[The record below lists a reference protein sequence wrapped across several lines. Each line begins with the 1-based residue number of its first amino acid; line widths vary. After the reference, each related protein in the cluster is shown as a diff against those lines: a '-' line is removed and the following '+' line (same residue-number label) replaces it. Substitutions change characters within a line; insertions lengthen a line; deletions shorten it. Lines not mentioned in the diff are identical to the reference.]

1 MPGIMSGLEP
11 VRLKDGGFPD
21 LTGDGKVTQ
30 ADILKGRGVPGL
42 ANGGDPRFMS
52 REGFF
57 SMRDDPER
65 LNVRDITDFIFDPS
79 DPLDYAA
86 AGMAATGVGLP
97 AAAAMKTA
105 NTGRKVLRGIGTT
118 LGATPLVREGIEF
131 ASNPIEYGKGIIELV
146 ASAPDAGGVISEIA
160 SSLAQYPEETVELIY
175 ETTRETAGY
184 PVERAEGGIMQ
195 YANGTG
201 DMGVLPASAKTPT
214 GKKKKAVM
222 TVMDMMDEIAEKL
235 PTKTKKKT
243 KKEKEPSAE
252 DRKII
257 EDAAK
262 QREAEVIAQQ
272 ARLERA
278 RINRANEPTV
288 PQPIRSEASQ
298 PIRPQAPV
306 RTDAPEV
313 GPPRPAPSQGANINK
328 AADDSFKGTGT
339 GAPGRAQR
347 LLEGSGRFLSK
358 GGKFLGNL
366 GLYGL
371 AGYGGIEIANK
382 MGLTK
387 SAGEKLQETFGDDL
401 KADGSTIANVSTG
414 SNTNALLPE
423 NDPSQ
428 QDPNT
433 LPKPGT
439 TTTTTKTSSST
450 KTVGSGSPTP
460 SPAPAPS
467 PSGDEDDAFDPKD
480 IASSDR
486 FAEIMKYNLIT
497 DKGFNVDDKG
507 NFVGQKPT
515 FIDYLKTLPST
526 YMDKVGRD
534 EDYAKKMM
542 AGFLNMMRPVE
553 GYVPVNPAVA
563 FGDAY
568 LAEETRQAE
577 MESAMAKT
585 LRFLDKNPEQKAAY
599 MQTLRASSGIDPYK
613 DIDPKKNR
621 EAFDDLFLN
630 MVQNYRITT
639 DSQAS
644 ADDFYLY
651 DPVEGEPFTSTSLLS
666 YQNSNPALVPVV
678 VSRLQ
683 LVKRNP
689 G

>member
-65 LNVRDITDFIFDPS
+65 LNARDITDLIFDPN

-105 NTGRKVLRGIGTT
+105 NTGRKVLGGIGAT
-118 LGATPLVREGIEF
+118 LATTPLVREGIEF
-131 ASNPIEYGKGIIELV
+131 MQSPVEYTKGILDLV
-146 ASAPDAGGVISEIA
+146 TSAPEAAGSMGEIA
-160 SSLAQYPEETVELIY
+160 QALKADPKGTASIIY
-175 ETTRETAGY
+175 ETVSKTSGY
-184 PVERAEGGIMQ
+184 PVERADGGIMRMVD
-195 YANGTG
+195 GG
-201 DMGVLPASAKTPT
+201 ILPASAKTPT

-243 KKEKEPSAE
+243 KKEKDADVEAE
-252 DRKII
+252 REII
-257 EDAAK
+257 ENASR

-278 RINRANEPTV
+278 RANRANQPTTPQPV
-288 PQPIRSEASQ
+288 RPEAPQPIRTQ
-298 PIRPQAPV
+298 TPV

-313 GPPRPAPSQGANINK
+313 GPPRPAPSQGANVNK
-328 AADDSFKGTGT
+328 AADDAFKGSGT

-347 LLEGSGRFLSK
+347 LLEGSGRILGK
-358 GGKFLGNL
+358 GGKLLGNV

-371 AGYGGIEIANK
+371 AGYGGMEIAK
-382 MGLTK
+382 RM
-387 SAGEKLQETFGDDL
+387 FGSDD
-401 KADGSTIANVSTG
+401 KENNVTTIPEPDGSTIANVSTG

-423 NDPSQ
+423 NDPAQ

-450 KTVGSGSPTP
+450 KTGGSS
-460 SPAPAPS
+460 SSAPAPAPS
-467 PSGDEDDAFDPKD
+467 PSPSGDKFDPKD

-568 LAEETRQAE
+568 FGEETRQAD

-599 MQTLRASSGIDPYK
+599 MQTLRASSGVDPYK

-630 MVQNYRITT
+630 RLRDYRITT
-639 DSQAS
+639 DSQAN

-651 DPVEGEPFTSTSLLS
+651 DPVEGETFTSTSLLS
-666 YQNSNPALVPVV
+666 YQNSNPALVPVI

-683 LVKRNP
+683 LLKRNP

>member
-1 MPGIMSGLEP
+1 MSGLEP

-21 LTGDGKVTQ
+21 LTGDGKVTR

-57 SMRDDPER
+57 SYKDDPER
-65 LNVRDITDFIFDPS
+65 LNFRDVADFIFDPS

-105 NTGRKVLRGIGTT
+105 NTGRKVLGGIGAT
-118 LGATPLVREGIEF
+118 LAATPLVREGIEF
-131 ASNPIEYGKGIIELV
+131 MQSPVEYTKGILDLV
-146 ASAPDAGGVISEIA
+146 TSAPEAAGSMGEIA
-160 SSLAQYPEETVELIY
+160 QALKKDPKGTASIIY
-175 ETTRETAGY
+175 ETVSETSGY
-184 PVERAEGGIMQ
+184 PVERADGGIM
-195 YANGTG
+195 GMVDG
-201 DMGVLPASAKTPT
+201 GILPASAKTPT
-214 GKKKKAVM
+214 GRKKKAVM

-243 KKEKEPSAE
+243 KKEKDADVEAE
-252 DRKII
+252 REII
-257 EDAAK
+257 ENASR

-278 RINRANEPTV
+278 RANRANQPTTPQPV
-288 PQPIRSEASQ
+288 RPEAPQPIRTQ
-298 PIRPQAPV
+298 TPV

-313 GPPRPAPSQGANINK
+313 GPPRPAPSQGANVNK
-328 AADDSFKGTGT
+328 AADDAFKGSGT

-347 LLEGSGRFLSK
+347 LLEGSGRILGL
-358 GGKFLGNL
+358 GGKVLGNL

-371 AGYGGIEIANK
+371 AGYGGMEIGK
-382 MGLTK
+382 RMLGI
-387 SAGEKLQETFGDDL
+387 DD
-401 KADGSTIANVSTG
+401 KENNVTTIPEPDGSTIASVSTGG
-414 SNTNALLPE
+414 SNTNALLPS
-423 NDPSQ
+423 NDPAQ

-433 LPKPGT
+433 LAQPGT

-450 KTVGSGSPTP
+450 KTGGSSSSTPAPT
-460 SPAPAPS
+460 PAPAPS
-467 PSGDEDDAFDPKD
+467 GDAFDSKD
-480 IASSDR
+480 IASSDK

-568 LAEETRQAE
+568 FGEETRQAD

-599 MQTLRASSGIDPYK
+599 MQTLRASSGVDPFK
-613 DIDPKKNR
+613 DIDPGKNR
-621 EAFDDLFLN
+621 DAFDDLFLN
-630 MVQNYRITT
+630 RLRDYRITT

-651 DPVEGEPFTSTSLLS
+651 DPVEEKPFTSTSLLS
-666 YQNSNPALVPVV
+666 YQNSNPALVPVI
-678 VSRLQ
+678 VSRLK

-689 G
+689 S

>member
-1 MPGIMSGLEP
+1 MSGLEP

-21 LTGDGKVTQ
+21 LTGDGKVTR

-86 AGMAATGVGLP
+86 AGIAATGLGLP

-105 NTGRKVLRGIGTT
+105 NTGRKVVRGIGTT
-118 LGATPLVREGIEF
+118 LGATPLVREGIDF
-131 ASNPIEYGKGIIELV
+131 LSNPIEYGKGIIELV
-146 ASAPDAGGVISEIA
+146 ASVPDAGGTVGEIA
-160 SSLAQYPEETVELIY
+160 EALRTDPKGTAEIIFETVS
-175 ETTRETAGY
+175 ETSGY

-298 PIRPQAPV
+298 PIRTQTPV

-339 GAPGRAQR
+339 GAPGKAQK

-371 AGYGGIEIANK
+371 AAYGGMEIGKK
-382 MGLTK
+382 MLG
-387 SAGEKLQETFGDDL
+387 SDD
-401 KADGSTIANVSTG
+401 KENNVTTIPEPDGSTIANVSTG

-467 PSGDEDDAFDPKD
+467 SSGDKFDPKD
-480 IASSDR
+480 IASSDK

-542 AGFLNMMRPVE
+542 AGFLNMMKPVE
-553 GYVPVNPAVA
+553 GYVPINPAVA
-563 FGDAY
+563 FGEGY
-568 LAEETRQAE
+568 LGEETRQAD

>member
-1 MPGIMSGLEP
+1 MSGLEP

-21 LTGDGKVTQ
+21 LTGDGKVTR

-86 AGMAATGVGLP
+86 AGIAATGLGLP

-105 NTGRKVLRGIGTT
+105 NTGRKVVRGIGTT
-118 LGATPLVREGIEF
+118 LGATPLVREGIDF
-131 ASNPIEYGKGIIELV
+131 LSNPIEYGKGIIELV
-146 ASAPDAGGVISEIA
+146 ASVPDAGGTVGEIA
-160 SSLAQYPEETVELIY
+160 EALRTDPKGTAEIIFETVS
-175 ETTRETAGY
+175 ETSGY

-298 PIRPQAPV
+298 PIRTQTPV

-339 GAPGRAQR
+339 GAPGKAQK

-371 AGYGGIEIANK
+371 AAYGGMEIGKK
-382 MGLTK
+382 MLG
-387 SAGEKLQETFGDDL
+387 SDD
-401 KADGSTIANVSTG
+401 KENNVTTIPEPDGSTIANVSTG

-467 PSGDEDDAFDPKD
+467 SSGDKFDPKD
-480 IASSDR
+480 IASSDK

-497 DKGFNVDDKG
+497 DKGFNVDEKG

-542 AGFLNMMRPVE
+542 AGFLNMMKPVE
-553 GYVPVNPAVA
+553 GYVPINPAVA
-563 FGDAY
+563 FGEGY
-568 LAEETRQAE
+568 LGEETRQAD

>member
-1 MPGIMSGLEP
+1 MSGLEP
-11 VRLKDGGFPD
+11 VRLKDGSFPD
-21 LTGDGKVTQ
+21 LTGDGKVTR

-57 SMRDDPER
+57 SYKDDPER
-65 LNVRDITDFIFDPS
+65 LNFRDVADFIFDPS

-195 YANGTG
+195 YASGTG

-313 GPPRPAPSQGANINK
+313 GPPRPVTSQGANVNK
-328 AADDSFKGTGT
+328 AADDAFDASKKTDM
-339 GAPGRAQR
+339 
-347 LLEGSGRFLSK
+347 EGSVAPSLERPFYKKKRYMIPAGAAVAASLVPLLSK
-358 GGKFLGNL
+358 D
-366 GLYGL
+366 
-371 AGYGGIEIANK
+371 
-382 MGLTK
+382 
-387 SAGEKLQETFGDDL
+387 EKLEPNLRNINPEILPNNVDL
-401 KADGSTIANVSTG
+401 TDRK
-414 SNTNALLPE
+414 
-423 NDPSQ
+423 
-428 QDPNT
+428 NT
-433 LPKPGT
+433 LTIQG
-439 TTTTTKTSSST
+439 SSNIIGRT
-450 KTVGSGSPTP
+450 GNKI
-460 SPAPAPS
+460 
-467 PSGDEDDAFDPKD
+467 DENPETNQ
-480 IASSDR
+480 SLMYY
-486 FAEIMKYNLIT
+486 MKQNLNE
-497 DKGFNVDDKG
+497 KGFDLDPDTQTFTGDK
-507 NFVGQKPT
+507 KPT
-515 FIDYLKTLPST
+515 FFDYVKSLPSG
-526 YMDKVGRD
+526 YVDKVADD
-534 EDYAKKMM
+534 ENYAKKMM
-542 AGFLNMMRPVE
+542 AGFLNMMKPVE
-553 GYVPVNPAVA
+553 GYVPINPFVA
-563 FGDAY
+563 FGEGY
-568 LAEETRQAE
+568 LGEETRQAD
-577 MESAMAKT
+577 MLPADAKLLEYLKRNKGALAKLQSLEAT
-585 LRFLDKNPEQKAAY
+585 RAGTTIGEGAGSDEIRAGYLLLKDGLREEYGIGEDEIANY
-599 MQTLRASSGIDPYK
+599 DIYYIDPQTK
-613 DIDPKKNR
+613 QETFVSSRIFGSL
-621 EAFDDLFLN
+621 FD
-630 MVQNYRITT
+630 
-639 DSQAS
+639 
-644 ADDFYLY
+644 
-651 DPVEGEPFTSTSLLS
+651 
-666 YQNSNPALVPVV
+666 NPIKEIA
-678 VSRLQ
+678 
-683 LVKRNP
+683 NP
-689 G
+689 NFILKLRGT

>member
-1 MPGIMSGLEP
+1 MSGLEP

-371 AGYGGIEIANK
+371 AGYGGMEIGK
-382 MGLTK
+382 RMLG
-387 SAGEKLQETFGDDL
+387 SDD
-401 KADGSTIANVSTG
+401 KENNVTTIPEPDGSTIANVSTG

>member
-1 MPGIMSGLEP
+1 MSGLEP

-21 LTGDGKVTQ
+21 LTGDGKVTR
-30 ADILKGRGVPGL
+30 ADILKGRGVEGF
-42 ANGGDPRFMS
+42 AEGGSPRFMS

-65 LNVRDITDFIFDPS
+65 LNARDITNFIFDPS

-86 AGMAATGVGLP
+86 AGMAATGVGVP
-97 AAAAMKTA
+97 AAMGMKGLNTA
-105 NTGRKVLRGIGTT
+105 RKVKKG
-118 LGATPLVREGIEF
+118 LGALAGMVPTTMLAREGIEF
-131 ASNPIEYGKGIIELV
+131 AKGPVEYTRGILDLV
-146 ASAPDAGGVISEIA
+146 TSAPETAGSMGEIA
-160 SSLAQYPEETVELIY
+160 QALKEDPKGTASIIY
-175 ETTRETAGY
+175 ETVSETAGY
-184 PVERAEGGIMQ
+184 PVQRAEGGIIGMVD
-195 YANGTG
+195 GG
-201 DMGVLPASAKTPT
+201 ILPASAKTPG

-278 RINRANEPTV
+278 RINRANEPTT
-288 PQPIRSEASQ
+288 PQPKRPEASQ
-298 PIRPQAPV
+298 PIRPQTPV

-313 GPPRPAPSQGANINK
+313 GPPKPVTGQGANVNK
-328 AADDSFKGTGT
+328 AADKSFKGSGTGT
-339 GAPGRAQR
+339 PSRTQR
-347 LLEGSGRFLSK
+347 LLQGSGRVLSK

-371 AGYGGIEIANK
+371 AGYGGMEIAK
-382 MGLTK
+382 RM
-387 SAGEKLQETFGDDL
+387 FGSDD
-401 KADGSTIANVSTG
+401 KENNVTTIPEPDGSTIAEVSTG

-423 NDPSQ
+423 NDPGQ

-433 LPKPGT
+433 LAQPGT

-450 KTVGSGSPTP
+450 KTVGSGSPSP
-460 SPAPAPS
+460 SPAPS
-467 PSGDEDDAFDPKD
+467 PSPSGDKFDPKD
-480 IASSDR
+480 IASSDK
-486 FAEIMKYNLIT
+486 FAEIIKYNLIT

-515 FIDYLKTLPST
+515 FIDYLKTLPSS

-553 GYVPVNPAVA
+553 GYVPINPAVA

-613 DIDPKKNR
+613 DIDPEKNR
-621 EAFDDLFLN
+621 EAFDDIFLN
-630 MVQNYRITT
+630 KLVSYRNTT

-644 ADDFYLY
+644 GDDFYLY
-651 DPVEGEPFTSTSLLS
+651 DPVEGKPFTSTSLLS
-666 YQNSNPALVPVV
+666 YQNSNPALVPVI

-683 LVKRNP
+683 LLKRNP

>member
-21 LTGDGKVTQ
+21 LTGDGKVTR

-65 LNVRDITDFIFDPS
+65 LNVRDITDFIFDPT

-86 AGMAATGVGLP
+86 AGIAATGLGLP

-105 NTGRKVLRGIGTT
+105 NTGKKVVRGIGTT
-118 LGATPLVREGIEF
+118 LGATPLVREGIDF
-131 ASNPIEYGKGIIELV
+131 LSNPIEYGKGIIELV
-146 ASAPDAGGVISEIA
+146 ASVPDAGGTVGEIA
-160 SSLAQYPEETVELIY
+160 EALRTDPKGTAEIIFETVS
-175 ETTRETAGY
+175 ETSGY

-298 PIRPQAPV
+298 PIRTQTPV

-339 GAPGRAQR
+339 GAPGKAQK

-371 AGYGGIEIANK
+371 AAYGGMEIGKK
-382 MGLTK
+382 MLG
-387 SAGEKLQETFGDDL
+387 SDD
-401 KADGSTIANVSTG
+401 KENNVTTIPEPDGSTIANVSTG

-467 PSGDEDDAFDPKD
+467 SSGDKFDPKD
-480 IASSDR
+480 IASSDK

-497 DKGFNVDDKG
+497 DKGFNVDEKG

-542 AGFLNMMRPVE
+542 AGFLNMMKPVE
-553 GYVPVNPAVA
+553 GYVPINPAVA
-563 FGDAY
+563 FGEGY
-568 LAEETRQAE
+568 LGEETRQAD

>member
-1 MPGIMSGLEP
+1 MSGLEP
-11 VRLKDGGFPD
+11 VRLKDGSFPD
-21 LTGDGKVTQ
+21 LTGDGKVTR

-57 SMRDDPER
+57 SYKDDPER
-65 LNVRDITDFIFDPS
+65 LNFRDVADFIFDPS

-313 GPPRPAPSQGANINK
+313 GPPRPVTSQGANVNK
-328 AADDSFKGTGT
+328 AADDAFDASKKTDM
-339 GAPGRAQR
+339 
-347 LLEGSGRFLSK
+347 EGSVAPSLERPFYKKKRYMIPAGAAVAASLVPLLSK
-358 GGKFLGNL
+358 D
-366 GLYGL
+366 
-371 AGYGGIEIANK
+371 
-382 MGLTK
+382 
-387 SAGEKLQETFGDDL
+387 EKLEPNLRNINPEILPNNVDL
-401 KADGSTIANVSTG
+401 TDRK
-414 SNTNALLPE
+414 
-423 NDPSQ
+423 
-428 QDPNT
+428 NT
-433 LPKPGT
+433 LTIQG
-439 TTTTTKTSSST
+439 SSNIIGRT
-450 KTVGSGSPTP
+450 GNKI
-460 SPAPAPS
+460 
-467 PSGDEDDAFDPKD
+467 DENPETNQ
-480 IASSDR
+480 SLMYY
-486 FAEIMKYNLIT
+486 MKQNLNE
-497 DKGFNVDDKG
+497 KGFDLDPDTQTFTGDK
-507 NFVGQKPT
+507 KPT
-515 FIDYLKTLPST
+515 FFDYVKSLPSG
-526 YMDKVGRD
+526 YVDKVADD
-534 EDYAKKMM
+534 ENYAKKMM
-542 AGFLNMMRPVE
+542 AGFLNMMKPVE
-553 GYVPVNPAVA
+553 GYVPINPFVA
-563 FGDAY
+563 FGEGY
-568 LAEETRQAE
+568 LGEETRQAD
-577 MESAMAKT
+577 MLPADAKLLEYLKRNKGALAKLQSLEAT
-585 LRFLDKNPEQKAAY
+585 RAGTTIGEGAGSDEIRAGYLLLKDGLREEYGIGEDEIANY
-599 MQTLRASSGIDPYK
+599 DIYYIDPQTK
-613 DIDPKKNR
+613 QETFVSSRIFGSL
-621 EAFDDLFLN
+621 FD
-630 MVQNYRITT
+630 
-639 DSQAS
+639 
-644 ADDFYLY
+644 
-651 DPVEGEPFTSTSLLS
+651 
-666 YQNSNPALVPVV
+666 NPIKEIA
-678 VSRLQ
+678 
-683 LVKRNP
+683 NP
-689 G
+689 NFILKLRGT

>member
-21 LTGDGKVTQ
+21 LTGDGKVTR

-65 LNVRDITDFIFDPS
+65 LNARDITDLIFNPN

-105 NTGRKVLRGIGTT
+105 NTGRKVLGGIGAT
-118 LGATPLVREGIEF
+118 LAATPLVREGIEF
-131 ASNPIEYGKGIIELV
+131 MQSPVEYTKGILDLV
-146 ASAPDAGGVISEIA
+146 TSAPEAAGSMGEIA
-160 SSLAQYPEETVELIY
+160 QALKEDPKGTASIIY
-175 ETTRETAGY
+175 ETVSETSGY

-222 TVMDMMDEIAEKL
+222 TVMDMMDKIAEKL
-235 PTKTKKKT
+235 PAKPKKKT
-243 KKEKEPSAE
+243 KKEKDADVEAE
-252 DRKII
+252 REII
-257 EDAAK
+257 ENASR

-278 RINRANEPTV
+278 RANRANQPTTPQPV
-288 PQPIRSEASQ
+288 RPEAPQPIRTQ
-298 PIRPQAPV
+298 TPV

-313 GPPRPAPSQGANINK
+313 GPPRPAPSQGANVNK
-328 AADDSFKGTGT
+328 AADDAFKGSGT

-347 LLEGSGRFLSK
+347 LLEGSGRILGK
-358 GGKFLGNL
+358 GGKLLGNV

-371 AGYGGIEIANK
+371 AGYGGIEIANR

-414 SNTNALLPE
+414 SNTNTLLPE
-423 NDPSQ
+423 NDPAQ

-433 LPKPGT
+433 LAQPGT

-450 KTVGSGSPTP
+450 KTGGSSSSTPAPTP
-460 SPAPAPS
+460 AAA
-467 PSGDEDDAFDPKD
+467 PSGDAFDSKD
-480 IASSDR
+480 IASSDK

-568 LAEETRQAE
+568 FGEETRQAD

-599 MQTLRASSGIDPYK
+599 MQTLRASSGVDPYK

-630 MVQNYRITT
+630 RLRDYRITT
-639 DSQAS
+639 DSQAN

-651 DPVEGEPFTSTSLLS
+651 DPVEGETFTSTSLLS
-666 YQNSNPALVPVV
+666 YQNSNPALVPVI

-683 LVKRNP
+683 LLKRNP

>member
-1 MPGIMSGLEP
+1 MSGLEP

-21 LTGDGKVTQ
+21 LTGDGKVTR
-30 ADILKGRGVPGL
+30 ADILKGRGVEGF
-42 ANGGDPRFMS
+42 AEGGSPRFMS

-57 SMRDDPER
+57 NYKDDPER
-65 LNVRDITDFIFDPS
+65 LNFRDVADFIFDPS

-86 AGMAATGVGLP
+86 AGMAATGVGIP
-97 AAAAMKTA
+97 AAIGMKGLNTA
-105 NTGRKVLRGIGTT
+105 RKVKKG
-118 LGATPLVREGIEF
+118 LGALAGMVPTTMLAREGIEVVKD
-131 ASNPIEYGKGIIELV
+131 PVEYSKGIIELV
-146 ASAPDAGGVISEIA
+146 SSAPEAAGSMGEIA
-160 SSLAQYPEETVELIY
+160 QALIKYPKETASIIY
-175 ETTRETAGY
+175 ETVSETSGY

-195 YANGTG
+195 YADGTG

-214 GKKKKAVM
+214 GRKKKAVM

-235 PTKTKKKT
+235 PAKPKKKT

-278 RINRANEPTV
+278 KINRANEPT
-288 PQPIRSEASQ
+288 
-298 PIRPQAPV
+298 RPQTPV

-313 GPPRPAPSQGANINK
+313 EPPKPVTSQGANVNK
-328 AADDSFKGTGT
+328 AADDSFKGSGTGT
-339 GAPGRAQR
+339 PSRTQK
-347 LLEGSGRFLSK
+347 LLQGSGRVLSK

-371 AGYGGIEIANK
+371 AGYGGMEIGK
-382 MGLTK
+382 RMLG
-387 SAGEKLQETFGDDL
+387 SDD
-401 KADGSTIANVSTG
+401 KENNVTTIPEPDGSTIANVSTG

-428 QDPNT
+428 QNPNT

-450 KTVGSGSPTP
+450 KTVGSGSPSP
-460 SPAPAPS
+460 SPAPS
-467 PSGDEDDAFDPKD
+467 PSPSGDKFDPKD
-480 IASSDR
+480 IASSDK
-486 FAEIMKYNLIT
+486 FAEIIKYNLIT

-515 FIDYLKTLPST
+515 FIDYLKTLPSS

-553 GYVPVNPAVA
+553 GYVPINPAVA

-613 DIDPKKNR
+613 DIDPEKNR
-621 EAFDDLFLN
+621 EAFDDIFINKL
-630 MVQNYRITT
+630 VSYRNTT

-644 ADDFYLY
+644 GDDFYLY
-651 DPVEGEPFTSTSLLS
+651 DPVKGEPFTSTSLLQ
-666 YQNSNPALVPVV
+666 YQNENPALIPVIER
-678 VSRLQ
+678 RLQ
-683 LVKRNP
+683 LLKRNP

>member
-1 MPGIMSGLEP
+1 MSGLEP

-65 LNVRDITDFIFDPS
+65 LNARDITDLIFDPN

-86 AGMAATGVGLP
+86 AGIAATGVGLP

-105 NTGRKVLRGIGTT
+105 NTGRKVLGGIGAT
-118 LGATPLVREGIEF
+118 LATTPLVREGIEF
-131 ASNPIEYGKGIIELV
+131 MQSPVEYTKGILDLV
-146 ASAPDAGGVISEIA
+146 TSAPEAAGSMGEIA
-160 SSLAQYPEETVELIY
+160 QALKADPKGTASIIY
-175 ETTRETAGY
+175 ETVSKTSGY
-184 PVERAEGGIMQ
+184 PVERADGGIMRMVD
-195 YANGTG
+195 GG
-201 DMGVLPASAKTPT
+201 ILPASAKTPT

-243 KKEKEPSAE
+243 KKEKDADVEAE
-252 DRKII
+252 REII
-257 EDAAK
+257 ENASR

-278 RINRANEPTV
+278 RANRANQPTTPQPV
-288 PQPIRSEASQ
+288 RPEAPQPIRTQ
-298 PIRPQAPV
+298 TPV

-313 GPPRPAPSQGANINK
+313 GPPRPAPSQGANVNK
-328 AADDSFKGTGT
+328 AADDAFKGSGT

-347 LLEGSGRFLSK
+347 LLEGSGRILGK
-358 GGKFLGNL
+358 GGKLLGNV

-371 AGYGGIEIANK
+371 AGYGGMEIAK
-382 MGLTK
+382 RM
-387 SAGEKLQETFGDDL
+387 FGSDD
-401 KADGSTIANVSTG
+401 KENNVTTIPEPDGSTIANVSTG

-423 NDPSQ
+423 NDPAQ

-450 KTVGSGSPTP
+450 KTGGSS
-460 SPAPAPS
+460 SSAPAPAPS
-467 PSGDEDDAFDPKD
+467 PSPSGDKFDPKD

-568 LAEETRQAE
+568 FGEETRQAD

-599 MQTLRASSGIDPYK
+599 MQTLRASSGVDPYK

-630 MVQNYRITT
+630 RLRDYRITT
-639 DSQAS
+639 DSQAN

-651 DPVEGEPFTSTSLLS
+651 DPVEGETFTSTSLLS
-666 YQNSNPALVPVV
+666 YQNSNPALVPVI

-683 LVKRNP
+683 LLKRNP

>member
-1 MPGIMSGLEP
+1 MSGLEP

-21 LTGDGKVTQ
+21 LTGDGKVTR

-57 SMRDDPER
+57 SYKDDPER
-65 LNVRDITDFIFDPS
+65 LNFRDVADFIFDPT

-86 AGMAATGVGLP
+86 AGIAATGVGIP

-118 LGATPLVREGIEF
+118 LGATPLVREGIDF

-146 ASAPDAGGVISEIA
+146 ASVPDAGGTVGEIA
-160 SSLAQYPEETVELIY
+160 EALRTDPKRTAEIIFETVS
-175 ETTRETAGY
+175 ETSGY

-195 YANGTG
+195 YAKGTG

-214 GKKKKAVM
+214 GRKKKAVM

-235 PTKTKKKT
+235 PAKPKKKT

-278 RINRANEPTV
+278 RVNRTNEPTT
-288 PQPIRSEASQ
+288 PQPT
-298 PIRPQAPV
+298 RPQTPV
-306 RTDAPEV
+306 KTDAPDV
-313 GPPRPAPSQGANINK
+313 GPPRPVTSQGANVNK
-328 AADDSFKGTGT
+328 AADDAFKGSGTGT
-339 GAPGRAQR
+339 PSRTQR
-347 LLEGSGRFLSK
+347 LLQGSGRILGK
-358 GGKFLGNL
+358 GGKFFGNL

-371 AGYGGIEIANK
+371 AGYGGLEIANR

-387 SAGEKLQETFGDDL
+387 SAGEKLQEIFGDDL

-423 NDPSQ
+423 NDPAQ

-450 KTVGSGSPTP
+450 KTGGSSSSAPT
-460 SPAPAPS
+460 PAPS
-467 PSGDEDDAFDPKD
+467 PSPSGDKFDPKD

-613 DIDPKKNR
+613 DIDPEKNR
-621 EAFDDLFLN
+621 EAFDDIFLN
-630 MVQNYRITT
+630 KLVSYRNTT
-639 DSQAS
+639 DSNAN
-644 ADDFYLY
+644 ANDFYLY
-651 DPVEGEPFTSTSLLS
+651 DPVKGEPFDSTSLLQ
-666 YQNSNPALVPVV
+666 YQNSNPALVPVI

-683 LVKRNP
+683 LLKRNP

>member
-65 LNVRDITDFIFDPS
+65 LNARDITDLIFDPN

-86 AGMAATGVGLP
+86 AGIAATGVGLP

-105 NTGRKVLRGIGTT
+105 NTGRKVLGGIGAT
-118 LGATPLVREGIEF
+118 LATTPLVREGIEF
-131 ASNPIEYGKGIIELV
+131 MQSPVEYTKGILDLV
-146 ASAPDAGGVISEIA
+146 TSAPEAAGSMGEIA
-160 SSLAQYPEETVELIY
+160 QALKADPKGTASIIY
-175 ETTRETAGY
+175 ETVSKTSGY
-184 PVERAEGGIMQ
+184 PVERADGGIMRMVD
-195 YANGTG
+195 GG
-201 DMGVLPASAKTPT
+201 ILPASAKTPT

-243 KKEKEPSAE
+243 KKEKDADVEAE
-252 DRKII
+252 REII
-257 EDAAK
+257 ENASR

-278 RINRANEPTV
+278 RANRANQPTTPQPV
-288 PQPIRSEASQ
+288 RPEAPQPIRTQ
-298 PIRPQAPV
+298 TPV

-313 GPPRPAPSQGANINK
+313 GPPRPAPSQGANVNK
-328 AADDSFKGTGT
+328 AADDAFKGSGT

-347 LLEGSGRFLSK
+347 LLEGSGRILGK
-358 GGKFLGNL
+358 GGKLLGNV

-371 AGYGGIEIANK
+371 AGYGGMEIAK
-382 MGLTK
+382 RM
-387 SAGEKLQETFGDDL
+387 FGSDD
-401 KADGSTIANVSTG
+401 KENNVTTIPEPDGSTIANVSTG

-423 NDPSQ
+423 NDPAQ

-450 KTVGSGSPTP
+450 KTGGSS
-460 SPAPAPS
+460 SSAPAPAPS
-467 PSGDEDDAFDPKD
+467 PSPSGDKFDPKD

-568 LAEETRQAE
+568 FGEETRQAD

-599 MQTLRASSGIDPYK
+599 MQTLRASSGVDPYK

-630 MVQNYRITT
+630 RLRDYRITT
-639 DSQAS
+639 DSQAN

-651 DPVEGEPFTSTSLLS
+651 DPVEGETFTSTSLLS
-666 YQNSNPALVPVV
+666 YQNSNPALVPVI

-683 LVKRNP
+683 LLKRNP